1 MIFWIY
7 DRKKIIEGFKKLLID
22 KKISKKKELYAEQDK
37 SDTTSKHITQVFLLV
52 KVTLSMMDHK
62 IS

>member
-22 KKISKKKELYAEQDK
+22 KKISKKKRIIGRAR
-37 SDTTSKHITQVFLLV
+37 
-52 KVTLSMMDHK
+52 
-62 IS
+62 